1 MKILVA
7 IDPSSAGQTAV
18 AQVAARPWPSDTT
31 FEVLA
36 VVETSYGTPAE
47 LDDWTR
53 HATTVAE
60 TAATELRSAGR
71 NATAFVMDGHPK
83 AAIVDRAREIAAN
96 LIVVGAG
103 DAGDIER
110 FLLGGVASAVLRHAP
125 CSVELVRAG
134 ALHPGGWKV
143 LLATDG
149 SPNSL
154 AAARSIAG
162 RPWPAGTEIRILSA
176 VELSLTLLQSTM
188 EPPYLNSETMEVQR
202 VEAMKRAQDAIRSA
216 EEILTAAGLQTSES
230 ISVLIESPK
239 QSILKEAKE
248 WDADLI
254 VVGSHGRRGLDR
266 FLLGSVSEAVAL
278 HAPCSVEV
286 IRTTP

>member
-18 AQVAARPWPSDTT
+18 AQVAARPWPSDTI

-36 VVETSYGTPAE
+36 VVETSYVTPAE

-60 TAATELRSAGR
+60 NAATELRSAGR
-71 NATAFVMDGHPK
+71 NATPLVLNGHPK
-83 AAIVDRAREIAAN
+83 AAIVDRAKEIAAN

-103 DAGDIER
+103 NAGDIER

-134 ALHPGGWKV
+134 ALHSGGWKV

-154 AAARSIAG
+154 AAAHSIAV
-162 RPWPAGTEIRILSA
+162 RPWPAGTEVRILSA

-239 QSILKEAKE
+239 QSILNEAKE
-248 WDADLI
+248 WGADL
-254 VVGSHGRRGLDR
+254 VVLGSHGHRGLDR

-286 IRTTP
+286 IRTNL